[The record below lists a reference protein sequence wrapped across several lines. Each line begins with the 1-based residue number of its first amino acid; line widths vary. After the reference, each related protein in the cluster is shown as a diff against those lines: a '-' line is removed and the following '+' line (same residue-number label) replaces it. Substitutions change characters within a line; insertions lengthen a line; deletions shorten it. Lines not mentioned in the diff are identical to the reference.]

1 MKNKNKNAIK
11 QSKKDNLFDIINTIF
26 LCLTFI
32 LVAYPIVYIISSSIS
47 DPEVVARGGI
57 YLWPVGINFEG
68 YYAVFETDSVLT
80 GYANSFFYAI
90 VGTAFNVIFTLLA
103 AYPLSRREF
112 CGRKTITFLFTFT
125 MMFNGGLI
133 PTYTLVQSLGLIDTR
148 WSLILPTLIGV
159 WNLIITK
166 TFFESTIPKEI
177 YEAAEIDGAGDIRTF
192 FRVVLPV
199 STPIIAV
206 IVLYYAVNHWNAYFD
221 AMLYIKSAELYPL
234 QIPLRNILIVNSMEM
249 GMLLDAEEMAQQQA
263 LAQLLKYSLIVVASL
278 PVMCIYPFVQKY
290 FVKGIM
296 VGSVKG

>member
-1 MKNKNKNAIK
+1 MKNKNTIK
-11 QSKKDNLFDIINTIF
+11 QSKKDNIFDVFNTIF
-26 LCLTFI
+26 LVITFA

-47 DPEVVARGGI
+47 DPEVVMRGGI
-57 YLWPVGINFEG
+57 VLWPVGINFDG
-68 YYAVFETDSVLT
+68 YTAVFETDSVLV
-80 GYANSFFYAI
+80 GYANSFFYAS
-90 VGTAFNVIFTLLA
+90 VGTLFNIVFTLLA
-103 AYPLSRREF
+103 AYPLSRHEMV
-112 CGRKTITFLFTFT
+112 GRKTLTFLFTFT
-125 MMFNGGLI
+125 MMFSGGLI

-148 WSLILPTLIGV
+148 WSLIFPTLIGV
-159 WNLIITK
+159 WNMIITK

-177 YEAAEIDGAGDIRTF
+177 YEAAEIDGAGDIKTF
-192 FRVVLPV
+192 LKVVLPV

-206 IVLYYAVNHWNAYFD
+206 IGLYYAVTHWNAYFD
-221 AMLYIKSAELYPL
+221 AMLYIKSADLYPL

-249 GMLLDAEEMAQQQA
+249 SMLLDAEEAAAQQA